1 MGGGRE
7 GGGTW
12 GGRGG
17 GGSVVFIG
25 RSLQAFKSL
34 QLVLTIKVII

>member
-1 MGGGRE
+1 MGRGGAMRGGGRK
-7 GGGTW
+7 
-12 GGRGG
+12 GR